1 MLGQLLSATWVYDNA
16 AEFVLS
22 IPTYAHHL
30 RGTGYQTSLVGEMHF
45 AGPDQLHG
53 FEQRLTKDVYPADFG
68 WIPDYRQAGDRIYW
82 RYHNM
87 GSATGAGVGE
97 TSNQLE
103 YDDEVAY
110 HATGK
115 LYDLAC
121 GVDNRPWCLKVSS
134 THPHDPDVARK
145 KYWDLHTDCAHL
157 LSEFLAIP
165 YADQDANYW
174 LTYEVTNDQIKA
186 LWRAYFAN
194 IGYLDDKIG
203 EVLEVL
209 KKSAKRQRPYLCLTM
224 AICWVRADCGLR
236 CRSTKV
242 WRGCN

>member
-1 MLGQLLSATWVYDNA
+1 MNDNILIFMADQVNVTPFPDGPAERLHAPNLKRLAKRSTRFTRAHTSSPLYVPGRASCMLGQLLSATWVYDNA

-115 LYDLAC
+115 VYDLAC
-121 GVDNRPWCLKVSS
+121 GIDNRPWCLKVSS

-145 KYWDLHTDCAHL
+145 KYWDLHT
-157 LSEFLAIP
+157 S
-165 YADQDANYW
+165 
-174 LTYEVTNDQIKA
+174 
-186 LWRAYFAN
+186 RASF
-194 IGYLDDKIG
+194 
-203 EVLEVL
+203 V
-209 KKSAKRQRPYLCLTM
+209 
-224 AICWVRADCGLR
+224 
-236 CRSTKV
+236 
-242 WRGCN
+242 